1 MTSIT
6 TKPDSLQPAAEM
18 AVDLF
23 DNWFDPIETE
33 VRALIRYRN
42 AMSASRPL
50 FPITDIRRKRLAL
63 SLLQF
68 CEGGIVPGRSLRVH
82 TLAGQLGPSA
92 IVARSLVA
100 SYMTHVTGGKIR
112 VNSISWDD
120 VKTILPDQVLEIRVR
135 HGQTPPATAGPHRG
149 GGRQARYGL
158 RTERRLGMK
167 RVPSKGAL
175 RMKRVTCPRPSTIR
189 DRVED
194 AEDRPVSFG
203 PPARQGPEGG

>member
-92 IVARSLVA
+92 IVARSLIA

-135 HGQTPPATAGPHRG
+135 HGQLHLPPPDRI
-149 GGRQARYGL
+149 
-158 RTERRLGMK
+158 EEEEDK
-167 RVPSKGAL
+167 P
-175 RMKRVTCPRPSTIR
+175 VTGFEQR
-189 DRVED
+189 DDLE
-194 AEDRPVSFG
+194 
-203 PPARQGPEGG
+203 